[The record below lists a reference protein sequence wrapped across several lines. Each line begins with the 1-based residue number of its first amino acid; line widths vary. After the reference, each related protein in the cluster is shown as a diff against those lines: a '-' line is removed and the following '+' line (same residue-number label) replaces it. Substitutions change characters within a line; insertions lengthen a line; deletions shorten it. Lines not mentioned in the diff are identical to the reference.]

1 METNNPAANLGSD
14 QAVGMKC
21 VGGIWLPEEEKHL
34 VEWMQN
40 MNLKVNGKLTYQ
52 YSKLQAAMKLV
63 PAGSRR
69 VAIDVGAH
77 VGLWAMHLADYFDE
91 VEAFEPNPELAEC
104 FARNVPNANVRRH
117 QCALGPQAGFTSL
130 RRFDGNTG
138 HTMNTGVDQNGGGGE
153 IPMATLDSF
162 KFERVDFI
170 KIDVEGYEPG
180 VLAGAIE
187 TIMRC
192 RPIMVVEAKNFESFH
207 GFEKLLAIKMLTD
220 RGMKIKHNIG
230 GDHIMAWT

>member
-1 METNNPAANLGSD
+1 MGI
-14 QAVGMKC
+14 KC
-21 VGGIWLPEEEKHL
+21 VGGIWLPQEEQHL

-40 MNLKVNGKLTYQ
+40 VNLVVNGKLTYQ

-63 PAGSRR
+63 PVERRR

-77 VGLWAMHLADYFDE
+77 VGLWTMHLARDFE
-91 VEAFEPNPELAEC
+91 VVEAFEPNPDLAEC
-104 FARNVPNANVRRH
+104 FARNVPNTNVRWH
-117 QCALGPQAGFTSL
+117 QCALGPHSGFTSL

-138 HTMNTGVDQNGGGGE
+138 HTMNNGVNDNGGGGE

-162 KFERVDFI
+162 ELERVDFI

-192 RPIMVVEAKNFESFH
+192 RPVMVVEAKNFESLH
-207 GFEKLLAIKMLTD
+207 GFERLLAIKMLTD
-220 RGMKIKHNIG
+220 RGMVIKHNIG
-230 GDHIMAWT
+230 GDHIMVWQ